1 MCIVAPIFLFPRASK
16 KGLRAFLFFL
26 PATAAV
32 VVAAAQGALEQQKN
46 KNKDKY
52 SPPLSEPE
60 CLHNFTVQNSNIGP
74 KALMKELLM
83 P

>member
-1 MCIVAPIFLFPRASK
+1 MWVVAPIFLFPLASK
-16 KGLRAFLFFL
+16 RGLRAFVFFL

-32 VVAAAQGALEQQKN
+32 VVAAAQGAFEQQKN

-52 SPPLSEPE
+52 SPPLSGPA
-60 CLHNFTVQNSNIGP
+60 CLHNFTVQNSNFGP